1 MRDVMLKTQ
10 ALGEAIV
17 SSTPYRRKLEAEERL
32 SADPEAAAVIA
43 AYMEKR
49 SCVEDAMSS
58 EPIDPVRLAQAGQ
71 ALEEAESVMNA
82 HPLVMEAKKCD
93 EAYHAMME
101 NVNRLLRLIV
111 EGEGDGGNGCTGSCE
126 TCSGCH

>member
-1 MRDVMLKTQ
+1 
-10 ALGEAIV
+10 
-17 SSTPYRRKLEAEERL
+17 
-32 SADPEAAAVIA
+32 
-43 AYMEKR
+43 
-49 SCVEDAMSS
+49 MSS

-111 EGEGDGGNGCTGSCE
+111 EGEGDGGSGCTGSCE